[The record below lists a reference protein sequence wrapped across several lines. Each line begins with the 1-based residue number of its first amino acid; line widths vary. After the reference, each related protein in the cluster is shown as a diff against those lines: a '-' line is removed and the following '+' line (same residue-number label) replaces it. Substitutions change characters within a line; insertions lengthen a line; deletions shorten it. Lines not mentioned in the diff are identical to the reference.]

1 MSWVAAAWH
10 LMDFFGPALGLG
22 VLAPLLAK
30 LMWRRALKPVGWLR
44 LGIGVTAAC
53 SLTLL
58 GGLVVFGRDGK
69 MATYAAVLLTSAL
82 VLWWLGFSR
91 GRR

>member
-58 GGLVVFGRDGK
+58 VGLVIFGRDGK
-69 MATYAAVLLTSAL
+69 MATYATMLLASAL
-82 VLWWLGFSR
+82 VLGWLGFGG